1 MLNFE
6 FSKLDIKNIKI
17 NPFSKYLDIIS
28 AYKIKKLI
36 GTQLDII
43 HIHQSGDLST
53 AVLLK
58 KLFHFSKIVYSQQM
72 DSRFNKK
79 DLFHKWIYKNV
90 DQIVTMTNDMKN
102 NHIANTPVN
111 KKNITTIYNGID
123 LSRFSKKYTYD
134 KDLFLTS
141 LNIPLNRI
149 VLGCVARLDSLKNQ
163 ALLIDSVALLI
174 KEKNL
179 NLHLLIIG
187 DETDSIT
194 GKGYKQKLIEKVNNL
209 SLSKNVTFIEF
220 TNEID
225 KYFDIMDIFVL
236 PTDKESFGY
245 VLIEAM
251 AKGKP
256 VIASNQCGPL
266 EIIENGKN
274 GFHFESRNK
283 LDLAEKIEKLSES
296 EEIRQTMG
304 KNSHEIALKKFDFKV
319 TIDLYVNLFERLIE
333 QKVNK

>member
-1 MLNFE
+1 M
-6 FSKLDIKNIKI
+6 
-17 NPFSKYLDIIS
+17 
-28 AYKIKKLI
+28 
-36 GTQLDII
+36 
-43 HIHQSGDLST
+43 
-53 AVLLK
+53 
-58 KLFHFSKIVYSQQM
+58 
-72 DSRFNKK
+72 
-79 DLFHKWIYKNV
+79 
-90 DQIVTMTNDMKN
+90 
-102 NHIANTPVN
+102 
-111 KKNITTIYNGID
+111 
-123 LSRFSKKYTYD
+123 
-134 KDLFLTS
+134 
-141 LNIPLNRI
+141 
-149 VLGCVARLDSLKNQ
+149 
-163 ALLIDSVALLI
+163 
-174 KEKNL
+174 
-179 NLHLLIIG
+179 
-187 DETDSIT
+187 
-194 GKGYKQKLIEKVNNL
+194 
-209 SLSKNVTFIEF
+209 SKNVTFIEF